1 MHKKTGET
9 LAYRHTPRPFS
20 LPAASAFPSGLTLDA
35 LMLDAL
41 AAAFA
46 AIAAAAA
53 RAVVAFVA
61 SAASASARAADF
73 SLRWR
78 SALCTA
84 DALFLAAAEASAS
97 VDPASWPYLP
107 AASDTSDLTL
117 YCLYSELPGVDTR
130 EDPSD
135 APDYSR
141 VLPQLGWSPCPAP
154 LHAP

>member
-1 MHKKTGET
+1 M
-9 LAYRHTPRPFS
+9 PRPFS
-20 LPAASAFPSGLTLDA
+20 LRAASAFPSGLTLDA

-41 AAAFA
+41 AAVFA
-46 AIAAAAA
+46 AIAAAAV
-53 RAVVAFVA
+53 RAVAAFVA

-84 DALFLAAAEASAS
+84 DALYLAAAEASAA

-117 YCLYSELPGVDTR
+117 YSLYSELPNVDR
-130 EDPSD
+130 RADLSH

-141 VLPQLGWSPCPAP
+141 ALPQFGWFPCPAP